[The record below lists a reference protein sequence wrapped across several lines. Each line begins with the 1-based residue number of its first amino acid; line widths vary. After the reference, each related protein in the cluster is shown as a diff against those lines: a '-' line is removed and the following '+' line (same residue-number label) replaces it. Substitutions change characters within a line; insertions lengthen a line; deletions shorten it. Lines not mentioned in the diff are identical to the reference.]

1 MRVRAL
7 VRPDS
12 GTKHLSQLAVEAVT
26 GDLLRPDTLATACKG
41 VDYIIATANAAIP
54 RKPLDRFETVDAK
67 GYRDLI
73 DAARQSG
80 VRQFIY
86 TSVTSAK
93 HESGVPLFRVKRAT
107 EKYLA
112 ASGLDY
118 TILRAPAFMDIAF
131 AMMGSDIPLRGA
143 ETPTMARPFWFTSNF
158 YRKIQNNIASG
169 KAAVPGDG
177 ITRHSFI
184 AVNDVAEFL
193 VRFAG
198 SPVARNKIF
207 EVGGPEPLS
216 PRDVVSIYEQVL
228 GKKVKVS
235 TTPALIFRTAAALLR
250 PLSPAAANIMAL
262 NYLTATED
270 GIVPGAAETAA
281 QFGVQLT
288 TAERFLRMKLQQ
300 SAGEDD

>member
-41 VDYIIATANAAIP
+41 VDYIIATASSAVP
-54 RKPLDRFETVDAK
+54 RKRSDRVETVDVN

-93 HESGVPLFRVKRAT
+93 YESAVPLFRAKRAA
-107 EKYLA
+107 EKYIEG
-112 ASGLDY
+112 SGLDY
-118 TILRAPAFMDIAF
+118 TILRAPAFMDVAF

-143 ETPTMARPFWFTSNF
+143 ETPTVGRPYWLTRSFF
-158 YRKIQNNIASG
+158 RRIQNNIANG
-169 KAAVPGDG
+169 KAAVTGQG

-193 VRFAG
+193 VRFVG
-198 SPVARNKIF
+198 SPIARNKIF

-216 PRDVVSIYEQVL
+216 SREVVSIFEQVL

-235 TTPALIFRTAAALLR
+235 TTPALLFRTAAALLR
-250 PLSPAAANIMAL
+250 TLSPAAANIMAL
-262 NYLTATED
+262 NYVMATED
-270 GIVPGAAETAA
+270 GIVPGASETAA
-281 QFGVQLT
+281 RFGIRLT
-288 TAERFLRMKLQQ
+288 TAERFLRRKLQQ
-300 SAGEDD
+300 SVEEDG